1 MNRIVKDKMTW
12 VIFSLHGGAQEVPC
26 RDPGVRGG
34 GKKMGKRG
42 ETSAVRLCLI
52 LISLLWLAS
61 LEMSRFTVIN
71 LLTHLTQQ
79 SVMEEAGVI
88 RIEPPG

>member
-1 MNRIVKDKMTW
+1 MGNIFLAWWGAGGSLQGPRSERRWEKD
-12 VIFSLHGGAQEVPC
+12 
-26 RDPGVRGG
+26 
-34 GKKMGKRG
+34 GKRG

>member
-1 MNRIVKDKMTW
+1 MGNV
-12 VIFSLHGGAQEVPC
+12 FPC
-26 RDPGVRGG
+26 MVGRGRFPGVRGG

-42 ETSAVRLCLI
+42 ETSTVRLCLI
-52 LISLLWLAS
+52 LVSLLRLAL

-79 SVMEEAGVI
+79 SVTEEAGVI
-88 RIEPPG
+88 RIKPPG